1 MELLQLRYFLESAR
15 CESFSKTA
23 EKFMVPPTSVSASVK
38 RLEGELGCELF
49 DRGANKIA
57 LNSNG
62 VRLRNALSLA
72 FSEIDEAISDIKGG
86 EDAREIRLLVRAI
99 RSDITSYIV
108 EYNRKHTKIIFN
120 TVFNFSEKDYEK
132 YDIIIDEMADGY
144 EGYRNFRMMNLKI
157 RMKAGTTGP
166 HAKKKGVLKDL
177 ASSPFIC
184 WGAESNMHK
193 ILLHACEGAGFYP
206 NIVAETNDNECYD
219 TLVRGGVGIGLG
231 REAPE
236 VDFPG
241 ITYLD
246 IEDFNYSYEVHC
258 YYNEKAYYGNIKS
271 FVDFLKSKA
280 K

>member
-1 MELLQLRYFLESAR
+1 MELLQLKYFLESAK

-23 EKFMVPPTSVSASVK
+23 EKFMVPSTSVSASVK
-38 RLEGELGCELF
+38 RLESELGCELF

-62 VRLRNALSLA
+62 VRLRNALSIA
-72 FSEIDEAISDIKGG
+72 FSEIDEAISDISGG
-86 EDAREIRLLVRAI
+86 EDSREIRLLVRAI
-99 RSDITSYIV
+99 RSDVTSYIV
-108 EYNRKHTKIIFN
+108 EYSRRHPKIIFN
-120 TVFNFSEKDYEK
+120 TVFDFNEKDYEK
-132 YDIIIDEMADGY
+132 YDIIIDELQDGY
-144 EGYRNFRMMNLKI
+144 EGYRNFRMMNLKL
-157 RMKAGTTGP
+157 RMKAGADSP
-166 HAKKKGVLKDL
+166 HAKKGGVLKNL
-177 ASSPFIC
+177 ASVPFIS
-184 WGAESNMHK
+184 WGTESNMHK

-206 NIVAETNDNECYD
+206 NIVAETNDNKCYD

-231 REAPE
+231 REAPD
-236 VDFPG
+236 VDFPD

-246 IEDFNYSYEVHC
+246 IEDFNYRYEVHC